1 MQKAI
6 RVTSQNQNEMEEKYS
21 IEKFNELLKEGNK
34 VITCTL
40 MKTTNS
46 TISEFL
52 VIIEDSELEKK
63 IKP

>member
-1 MQKAI
+1 
-6 RVTSQNQNEMEEKYS
+6 MEEKYS

>member
-6 RVTSQNQNEMEEKYS
+6 IVTSYNQNEMEEKYS